1 MNYLATLKMAMTA
14 LWINKVRSILTL
26 LGIVIGISA
35 VVVII
40 ASGEGVQQ
48 FVLGQIQSFG
58 TNVMSVMPG
67 GSEDE
72 QMGPP
77 AAVMGVTVTTLTMDD
92 MYAIGDSRNVP
103 DILDVGAATSATQ
116 VVIPGPEDDVFT
128 TLYGV
133 SPSYFDISN
142 MDFIEG
148 NTFTEDDVRGVNT
161 VVVLGDTIKNKLF
174 GEESS
179 AIGEKVKL
187 GNHRYRV
194 IGVLEGGTT
203 FGMDMGKMAYIP
215 VTTAQKLLLGVDYV
229 SEIMVRV
236 TSEDRI
242 DAARKDVQA
251 VLRDRHNIT
260 ESKNDDFTIRTIKDA
275 LTMIQL
281 VMGALTLFLAA
292 IAGISLLVGGIGIMN
307 IMLVSVT
314 ERTREIGLRKAIG
327 ARRKDILIQFL
338 LEAILLTGIGGLIG
352 FLFGISGSALTAMI
366 GKWDFSISWQA
377 IILPVLMTVS
387 FGVVFGMYP
396 AVRASKLDPITALR
410 YE

>member
-1 MNYLATLKMAMTA
+1 MNQLSTLKMALTA

-35 VVVII
+35 MVVIV
-40 ASGEGVQQ
+40 ASGDGVQQ
-48 FVLGQIQSFG
+48 FVLDQIQSFG

-67 GSEDE
+67 GSEDDR
-72 QMGPP
+72 MGPP

-92 MYAIGDSRNVP
+92 MYAIGDPRNVP
-103 DILDVGAATSATQ
+103 DVLDVGAATSATQ
-116 VVIPGPEDDVFT
+116 AVVPGIDGDVFV

-148 NTFTEDDVRGVNT
+148 NTFTEDDVKGVGT
-161 VVVLGDTIKNKLF
+161 VVVLGDTIKTKIF
-174 GEESS
+174 GDDS
-179 AIGEKVKL
+179 AIGQKIKL

-194 IGVLEGGTT
+194 VGVLEGGTT
-203 FGMDMGKMAYIP
+203 FGMDMGAMAYIP
-215 VTTAQKLLLGVDYV
+215 VTTAQKLLLGIDYV
-229 SEIMVRV
+229 TEIMVRV
-236 TSEDRI
+236 TSEDRLE
-242 DAARKDVQA
+242 AARADVQN

-260 ESKNDDFTIRTIKDA
+260 DAKNDDFTLRTIKDA

-327 ARRKDILIQFL
+327 ARRRDILIQFL

-352 FLFGISGSALTAMI
+352 FLFGISGAALTAMI
-366 GKWDFSISWQA
+366 GKWSFQIGWQA
-377 IILPVLMTVS
+377 IVLPIFMTVS

>member
-1 MNYLATLKMAMTA
+1 MNSFISLKMALTA

-35 VVVII
+35 VVIII

-48 FVLGQIQSFG
+48 FVLNQIQSFG
-58 TNVMSVMPG
+58 TNVMAVVPG
-67 GSEDE
+67 GSEGE
-72 QMGPP
+72 RIGPP
-77 AAVMGVTVTTLTMDD
+77 AAVMGIKVTTLTMDD
-92 MYAIGDSRNVP
+92 MYAIGDPRNVP
-103 DILDVGAATSATQ
+103 DVVDVGAASSATQ
-116 VVIPGPEDDVFT
+116 VVVPGINEDVFA

-133 SPSYFDISN
+133 SPSYFSISN
-142 MDFIEG
+142 MDFVEG
-148 NTFTEDDVRGVNT
+148 DAFTEDDVKGVSAVA
-161 VVVLGDTIKNKLF
+161 VVGDTIKTKLF
-174 GEESS
+174 GEES
-179 AIGEKVKL
+179 AIGQKVKL

-194 IGVLEGGTT
+194 VGVLKGGTT
-203 FGMDMGKMAYIP
+203 FGMDMGNFIYIP

-229 SEIMVRV
+229 TEIMVRV

-242 DAARKDVQA
+242 EAARTDVQNL
-251 VLRDRHNIT
+251 LRERHHIT
-260 ESKNDDFTIRTIKDA
+260 DPKNDDFTIRTIKDA
-275 LTMIQL
+275 LAMIQL

-327 ARRKDILIQFL
+327 ARRRDILIQFL
-338 LEAILLTGIGGLIG
+338 LEAILLTGIGSLIG
-352 FLFGISGSALTAMI
+352 FLFGISGAAITALA
-366 GKWDFSISWQA
+366 GHWAFHISWQA
-377 IILPVLMTVS
+377 IVLPLWMTIF

-396 AVRASKLDPITALR
+396 AVRAARLDPIAALR